1 MNIQPV
7 SLSLTEQA
15 KWLKL
20 LQPDA
25 ELISPADPR
34 LQNPPSDRNTPLKKK
49 QMRAFWIMPVS
60 LKPVVKTLQLEPAP
74 FVLSEFD
81 HAFSITHA
89 QKKYLLLLLNNR
101 YRADD
106 LNIAIQ
112 LLSICNR
119 CDALLGMALID
130 LTAEPK
136 VVQYQ
141 PFIQEMSH
149 TGRLP
154 RVQIIKQGQLQFKT
168 THRTLMGREPIT
180 FYFDPLT
187 LKEVGGK
194 ETRKK

>member
-74 FVLSEFD
+74 FVLSEF
-81 HAFSITHA
+81 HQAFSITHA
-89 QKKYLLLLLNNR
+89 QKKFLLILLNNR

-106 LNIAIQ
+106 LNTAIQ

-119 CDALLGMALID
+119 CYALLGMALID
-130 LTAEPK
+130 FSATQPK
-136 VVQYQ
+136 VLNYQ
-141 PFIQEMSH
+141 PFIQEMSQSGH
-149 TGRLP
+149 LP
-154 RVQIIKQGQLQFKT
+154 NAQIGPTTMLEFQT
-168 THRTLMGREPIT
+168 THRTEEGRKHLI
-180 FYFDPLT
+180 FHVDPLKFT
-187 LKEVGGK
+187 VM
-194 ETRKK
+194 TTKKDTP